1 MLMHETM
8 VAQSLL
14 AAVSSEAA
22 KQNATPVCAKISCG
36 AFDAIN
42 DEALCFAFEVVGRG
56 TVCEGMKLEIE
67 HKPIRARC
75 KNCEEPFEIEL
86 SSPTCPKCGGD
97 FELLP
102 SEPLMLET
110 IEFET
115 E

>member
-1 MLMHETM
+1 MHEMM

-14 AAVSSEAA
+14 AAISSEAA

-42 DEALCFAFEVVGRG
+42 DEAFCFAFEVVGRG

-75 KNCEEPFEIEL
+75 RNCEDIFEIEL
-86 SSPTCPKCGGD
+86 LSPTCPKCGGD